1 MPEYRVKDSQLAL
14 VPLLIYNHDLNHAIK
29 YWKKHNFADDMNFLH
44 FNSSIKTLNGL
55 VNLGNKISICLDK
68 C

>member
-29 YWKKHNFADDMNFLH
+29 Y
-44 FNSSIKTLNGL
+44 
-55 VNLGNKISICLDK
+55 
-68 C
+68 